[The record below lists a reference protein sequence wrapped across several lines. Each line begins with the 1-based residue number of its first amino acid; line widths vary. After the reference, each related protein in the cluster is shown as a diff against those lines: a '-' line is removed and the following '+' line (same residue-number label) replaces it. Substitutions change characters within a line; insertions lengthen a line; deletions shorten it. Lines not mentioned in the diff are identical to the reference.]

1 MTLNSLDIGSIG
13 PYIGA
18 AWQKQLSTSEDPA
31 NGQWYFNGAN
41 GDGIGLYG
49 GLSDAV
55 PAGLVF
61 NENSMTYVPTQIMAT
76 SNIVDNR
83 NGLAPQSTVQLSYS
97 YTNSSTT
104 SSTITHSVK
113 VGLGLDIKAKADF
126 IIAGA
131 EATVKMSVDYT
142 FSYSS
147 TTSETKSDTVT
158 VSQSIPV
165 TVPTGKVYKAVL
177 AATSQSLRV
186 PYTATIMVTGTS
198 ETWFEDRI
206 NGHYNWSADA
216 GTVWGWINQYQTA
229 GDDSVLYQNLG
240 GGRGGV
246 TVSGVLD
253 ASQVANFQVQ
263 VFDITGAPGQNLKRA
278 MDSGIAA
285 TGVGESLVPEG
296 TLINTIDI

>member
-1 MTLNSLDIGSIG
+1 MALNSLDLSIVGPFIGS
-13 PYIGA
+13 
-18 AWQKQLSTSEDPA
+18 AWQRQLNTSEDPA
-31 NGQWYFNGAN
+31 NGRWYFDGAN
-41 GDGIGLYG
+41 HDGIGLYG

-55 PAGLVF
+55 PTGLVF
-61 NENSMTYVPTQIMAT
+61 NDNSMTYVPHQIMAA
-76 SNIVDNR
+76 SSIVDNR
-83 NGLAPQSTVQLSYS
+83 NGLVPQSTVQLSYS

-104 SSTITHSVK
+104 STTMTHSVK

-147 TTSETKSDTVT
+147 TTSETKSDTIT
-158 VSQSIPV
+158 VSQSVPV

-186 PYTATIMVTGTS
+186 PYTATIVVTGKS

-206 NGHYNWSADA
+206 NGHYNWMADA
-216 GTVWGWINQYQTA
+216 GTVWGWINQYRTA
-229 GDDSVLYQNLG
+229 GDDSALYHNLG
-240 GGRGGV
+240 GGQGGV
-246 TVSGVLD
+246 SVSGVLD

-263 VFDITGAPGQNLKRA
+263 VYDITGGSEQDVKRA

-285 TGVGESLVPEG
+285 AGVGESLVPEG
-296 TLINTIDI
+296 TLVKTIDI